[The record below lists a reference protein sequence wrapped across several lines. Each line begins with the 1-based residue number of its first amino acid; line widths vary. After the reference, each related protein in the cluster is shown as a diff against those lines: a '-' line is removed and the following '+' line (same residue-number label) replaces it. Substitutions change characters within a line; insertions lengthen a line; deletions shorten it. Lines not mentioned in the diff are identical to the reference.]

1 MDFTKL
7 FQALESG
14 LKTVTAMAE
23 AGEALGLPSQIA
35 DAAKIAGTLLE
46 AGANVKKLIDDGKI
60 VASGGDTARIDAIL
74 TDLQSANDRL
84 AAKIAD
90 S

>member
-7 FQALESG
+7 FRALESG
-14 LKTVTAMAE
+14 LKTVTELAE
-23 AGEALGLPSQIA
+23 AGEAFGLPSQVA

-46 AGANVKKLIDDGKI
+46 AGANVKTLIENGKI
-60 VASGGDTARIDAIL
+60 VASGGDKARIDAIL
-74 TDLQSANDRL
+74 ADLQEVNDGL
-84 AAKIAD
+84 ASKIAA

>member
-14 LKTVTAMAE
+14 LKTVTTLAE
-23 AGEALGLPSQIA
+23 AGEAFGLPSQVA

-46 AGANVKKLIDDGKI
+46 AGANVKTLIDNGKI
-60 VASGGDTARIDAIL
+60 VASGGDKARVDAIL
-74 TDLQSANDRL
+74 ADLQEVNDGL
-84 AAKIAD
+84 AAKIAA

>member
-7 FQALESG
+7 FQALENG
-14 LKTVTAMAE
+14 LKTVATLAE

-35 DAAKIAGTLLE
+35 DAAKIGSTLLE
-46 AGANVKKLIDDGKI
+46 AGENVKKLIDDGKI
-60 VASGGDTARIDAIL
+60 VASGGDKARIDAIL
-74 TDLQSANDRL
+74 TDIQSANDKL
-84 AAKIAD
+84 AAKIAA